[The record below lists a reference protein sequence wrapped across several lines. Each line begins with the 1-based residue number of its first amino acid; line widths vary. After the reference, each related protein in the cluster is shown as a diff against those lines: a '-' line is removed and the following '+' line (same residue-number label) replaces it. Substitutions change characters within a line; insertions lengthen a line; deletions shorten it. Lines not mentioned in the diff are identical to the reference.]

1 MVVISSLN
9 NIYKPVFNTLNRP
22 KTVSFTSIPDTFTKT
37 TPEFSEKVK
46 EKFSEKQL
54 AKLAKKPK
62 EIQEKVSILANTKLS
77 ADDITFNLYYSN
89 QDMNAQKIADK
100 ILEVE
105 NEFGDRLEKV
115 QLNTNKY
122 DRKSLD
128 ITAFDKNGSKK
139 VLTTDKDGKLR
150 SIEEITYK
158 SENNEQYEIKKGK
171 DFKTGTTSEITS
183 KIVNK
188 KTIPLKELIITKDY
202 KEYSEPSEIKGIFNT
217 KRVYNNGKTE
227 EISSGSIDKNT
238 GIKTVKKDMKSLDG
252 THTQYLYEDDPNG
265 NRIVDYKI
273 TDKSGNILY
282 NHSEAFEVIDENT
295 FISSKNNK
303 SYEIKYSEDNKKLNI
318 KDRNTNENTELDLY
332 SYILGGQSKKLIPA
346 LKTVSGDELIKMK
359 DNVTRLFQIDDDTAS
374 FYHPG
379 RKDVTTCDTPYILLH
394 ELGHAKDMKQYDTTT
409 FKTKDAT
416 ENLLLSADKDIKETY
431 ESEKELF
438 NNSFSNAQREHIDY
452 FMNTTCHPSQTNGA
466 LKESLAEINAL
477 LNTYNTVDR
486 YSMRAEYLQ
495 RYFPKTIAKLA
506 EQLLK

>member
-9 NIYKPVFNTLNRP
+9 NIYKPIFNTFSRQ
-22 KTVSFTSIPDTFTKT
+22 KSVSFTSIPDTFTKT
-37 TPEFSEKVK
+37 TPEFSDKVK

-54 AKLAKKPK
+54 VKLAQKPK
-62 EIQEKVSILANTKLS
+62 EIQEKVSALANTKLS

-89 QDMNAQKIADK
+89 QDMNAQKVADK

-105 NEFGDRLEKV
+105 RDLGENLKTI

-122 DRKSLD
+122 DRNALD
-128 ITAFDKNGSKK
+128 IIAIDKNDNKK
-139 VLTTDKDGKLR
+139 ILTTNKNGESR
-150 SIEEITYK
+150 AIEEITYETK
-158 SENNEQYEIKKGK
+158 NNEQYEIKKGK
-171 DFKTGTTSEITS
+171 DFKTGTISEITS

-188 KTIPLKELIITKDY
+188 KTIPLKEIIITKEY
-202 KEYSEPSEIKGIFNT
+202 KEISEPSEIKGIFNT
-217 KRVYNNGKTE
+217 KRIYNNGKIE
-227 EISSGSIDKNT
+227 EISSGKTDKNT

-252 THTQYLYEDDPNG
+252 THTQYLYEDDPKG

-273 TDKSGNILY
+273 TDKDGNILY

-318 KDRNTNENTELDLY
+318 KDRNTKENTEIDLY
-332 SYILGGQSKKLIPA
+332 SYILGGKSEKLIPA

-359 DNVTRLFQIDDDTAS
+359 DNITRLFQIDDDTAS

-416 ENLLLSADKDIKETY
+416 EGLLISADKDLKTIY
-431 ESEKELF
+431 DSEKELF
-438 NNSFSNAQREHIDY
+438 NSTFSNAQREHIDY
-452 FMNTTCHPSQTNGA
+452 FMNVTCHPSQTNGA

-506 EQLLK
+506 EKLLK

>member
-9 NIYKPVFNTLNRP
+9 NIYKPVLNTFKPRQ
-22 KTVSFTSIPDTFTKT
+22 TVSFTSIPDTFTKT
-37 TPEFSEKVK
+37 TPEFSDKVK

-54 AKLAKKPK
+54 AKLAQKPK
-62 EIQEKVSILANTKLS
+62 EIQEKVSILAETKLS
-77 ADDITFNLYYSN
+77 VDDITFNLYYSN
-89 QDMNAQKIADK
+89 QDMNAKKVAEKINEMDK
-100 ILEVE
+100 LC
-105 NEFGDRLEKV
+105 GDNLKDIK
-115 QLNTNKY
+115 LNTNKY
-122 DRKSLD
+122 DRNSLD
-128 ITAFDKNGSKK
+128 IIATLKNGNQKT
-139 VLTTDKDGKLR
+139 LTTDKNGKPR
-150 SIEEITYK
+150 STEEITYETK
-158 SENNEQYEIKKGK
+158 NNEQYEIKKGK
-171 DFKTGTTSEITS
+171 DFKTGTISEITS

-188 KTIPLKELIITKDY
+188 KTIPLKETIITKDY

-227 EISSGSIDKNT
+227 QISSGSIDKNT

-273 TDKSGNILY
+273 TDKDGKVLY
-282 NHSEAFEVIDENT
+282 NHSEAFEVIDDNT

-303 SYEIKYSEDNKKLNI
+303 SYEIKYSEDNKKLNV
-318 KDRNTNENTELDLY
+318 KDRNTNENTEIDLY
-332 SYILGGQSKKLIPA
+332 SYVLGGQSEKLIPA

-394 ELGHAKDMKQYDTTT
+394 ELGHAKDMKQYDTST

-416 ENLLLSADKDIKETY
+416 ENLLLSADKDIKEIY
-431 ESEKELF
+431 ETEKALF
-438 NNSFSNAQREHIDY
+438 NDNFSNAQREHIDY
-452 FMNTTCHPSQTNGA
+452 FMNVTCHPSQTNGA